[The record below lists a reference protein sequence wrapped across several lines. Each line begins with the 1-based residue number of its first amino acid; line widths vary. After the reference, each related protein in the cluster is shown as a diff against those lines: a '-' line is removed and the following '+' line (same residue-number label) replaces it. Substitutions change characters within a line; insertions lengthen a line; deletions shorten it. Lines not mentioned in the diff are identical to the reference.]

1 MDIAGYKLLEES
13 KEDRKSS
20 CIYSAVDINSGKSV
34 LVKVFNK
41 ELSTDSLFRTHFR
54 SVTRI
59 LRYEPLGNNAQI
71 IDSKVLDDAC
81 ILIIEHRDF
90 GSVYSKNNIEL
101 SDKEALEIG
110 RQLASSLSLLHKQRI
125 IHGGVEPTNI
135 SISKNKEVVLG
146 PAELQRTMPGENPI
160 KQLVDKV
167 EDIVYRAPEANYGL
181 TASTDF
187 YALGV
192 LIYELLVGKKPFETE
207 SITLLEKAKGKGRY
221 IPLDSKHRYL
231 APLFKKML
239 SPNPKFRV
247 SNVYE
252 FEFILSQCEEL
263 SVRQNIGFDPEYGF
277 IAEKEI
283 ISQRPLMPKKVNIL
297 RPTIIGLLVAG
308 TLGFIYNL
316 TNFKS
321 IFQENNTTS
330 KRHHSIE
337 TRDRPHQT
345 VSTQPPPAD
354 QEHIEPNSLHASV
367 HSLMVEENYEAA
379 LKKIN
384 DADTAD
390 SGTDTIKTLKKEI
403 ESELKIQSLLTT
415 AETQFKNSNLFS
427 PPDNN
432 AFETYQKVIILTPK
446 GDNRAIDGLT
456 KIADHFLDISID
468 LKEQRKYDEAKE
480 SLVSG
485 LKAKPGHRELLEL
498 KISLSDSVSIA
509 NNQPNTLA
517 PEKPNITKKN
527 QSTENQPAE
536 KVTLNKNEGDLTIDN
551 LQPPVAS
558 HQPSNS
564 EEKQQNINL
573 DKPRRVEAS
582 ANQDDPISDNNTLPQ
597 TDTGQVETTAEEP
610 SDHKDRWQNN
620 IKEITKPKSQQ
631 HVTNDSP
638 DMSNSNSNINTFVN
652 PTQPRETKGT
662 DNRIALVENQL
673 SSSNLSTSSL
683 EIAAN
688 NYKSLR
694 QDTPDDER
702 ITKLH
707 TKILNSYVTL
717 ANKKEKSNQLTDALS
732 ATNKGLSLDSS
743 HQELLAIKNRVR
755 ESLSHSKKWGKAGP
769 IIGTF

>member
-1 MDIAGYKLLEES
+1 MDIAGYKIIEES
-13 KEDRKSS
+13 KEDRKFS

-34 LVKVFNK
+34 LIKVFNK

-54 SVTRI
+54 SVTRV

-90 GSVYSKNNIEL
+90 NSVYSKNNIEL

-125 IHGGVEPTNI
+125 IHGGIEPTNI
-135 SISKNKEVVLG
+135 SISKNKEVILA

-207 SITLLEKAKGKGRY
+207 SITLLEKAKGKGKY

-297 RPTIIGLLVAG
+297 RPTIIGLFVAG

-321 IFQENNTTS
+321 IFQVDDTTS
-330 KRHHSIE
+330 KIPHSIE
-337 TRDRPHQT
+337 TKDRPPLT
-345 VSTQPPPAD
+345 VSTQSPPAED
-354 QEHIEPNSLHASV
+354 QEYIAPNSLHASV
-367 HSLMVEENYEAA
+367 HSLVVEENYEAA

-384 DADTAD
+384 DANAAD

-403 ESELKIQSLLTT
+403 ENELEIRSLLIT
-415 AETQFKNSNLFS
+415 AETQFNNSNLFS

-432 AFETYQKVIILTPK
+432 AFETYQKVITLTPK

-468 LKEQRKYDEAKE
+468 LKEQGKYDEAKE
-480 SLVSG
+480 SLASG

-509 NNQPNTLA
+509 NNQPN
-517 PEKPNITKKN
+517 ITKKN

-551 LQPPVAS
+551 PQPPVAS

-610 SDHKDRWQNN
+610 NDHKDRWQNN

-638 DMSNSNSNINTFVN
+638 DMSNSNINTFVN

-717 ANKKEKSNQLTDALS
+717 AKKKEKSNQLTDALS
-732 ATNKGLSLDSS
+732 ATNKGLLLDSS

-755 ESLSHSKKWGKAGP
+755 ESLNHSKKWEKAGP

>member
-1 MDIAGYKLLEES
+1 MDIAGYKIIEES
-13 KEDRKSS
+13 KEDRKFS

-34 LVKVFNK
+34 LIKVFNK

-54 SVTRI
+54 SVTRV

-90 GSVYSKNNIEL
+90 DSVYSKNNIEL

-125 IHGGVEPTNI
+125 IHGGIEPTNI
-135 SISKNKEVVLG
+135 SISKNKEVILA

-207 SITLLEKAKGKGRY
+207 SITLLEKAKGKGKY

-297 RPTIIGLLVAG
+297 RPTIIGLFVAG

-321 IFQENNTTS
+321 IFQVDDTTS
-330 KRHHSIE
+330 KIPHSIE
-337 TRDRPHQT
+337 TKDRPPLT
-345 VSTQPPPAD
+345 VSTQSPPAED
-354 QEHIEPNSLHASV
+354 QEYIAPNSLHASV
-367 HSLMVEENYEAA
+367 HSLVVEENYEAA

-384 DADTAD
+384 DANAAD

-403 ESELKIQSLLTT
+403 ENELEIRSLLIT
-415 AETQFKNSNLFS
+415 AETQFNNSNLFS

-432 AFETYQKVIILTPK
+432 AFETYQKVITLTPE

-468 LKEQRKYDEAKE
+468 LKEQGKYDEAKE
-480 SLVSG
+480 SLASG

-509 NNQPNTLA
+509 NNQPN
-517 PEKPNITKKN
+517 ITKKN

-551 LQPPVAS
+551 PQPPVAS

-610 SDHKDRWQNN
+610 NDHKDRWQNN

-638 DMSNSNSNINTFVN
+638 DMSNSNINTFVN

-717 ANKKEKSNQLTDALS
+717 AKKKEKSNQLTDALS
-732 ATNKGLSLDSS
+732 ATNKGLLLDSS

-755 ESLSHSKKWGKAGP
+755 ESLNHSKKWEKAGP